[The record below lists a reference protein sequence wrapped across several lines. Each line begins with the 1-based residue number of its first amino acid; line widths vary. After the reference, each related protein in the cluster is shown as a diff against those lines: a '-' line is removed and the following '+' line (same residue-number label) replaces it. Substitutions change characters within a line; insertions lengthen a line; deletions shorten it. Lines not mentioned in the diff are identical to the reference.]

1 MSIIIVNRM
10 GDAKASD
17 PRPILRDRIQSALHS
32 HYRHNVPDVSLVAA
46 LASTD
51 TPSEGSSGAQGWV
64 Q

>member
-10 GDAKASD
+10 GDAKVSD

-32 HYRHNVPDVSLVAA
+32 HHRHSLPDVSLVAA
-46 LASTD
+46 LAAID
-51 TPSEGSSGAQGWV
+51 APSEGSGGAARV